1 VKPILHVIFKPF
13 FLRRKRRGPVSFMR
27 TNLRSKLINP
37 QFVTFLET
45 SKFRRVSLDK
55 HERKMRR
62 KAVWARMSLLIAGLI
77 FGWIVIESAQAI
89 TLF

>member
-1 VKPILHVIFKPF
+1 MQTG
-13 FLRRKRRGPVSFMR
+13 LR
-27 TNLRSKLINP
+27 TKLINP

-45 SKFRRVSLDK
+45 SKFRRMSLDK
-55 HERKMRR
+55 HEKKMRR
-62 KAVWARMSLLIAGLI
+62 KIVWGRMSLLIGALI

>member
-1 VKPILHVIFKPF
+1 MQS
-13 FLRRKRRGPVSFMR
+13 G
-27 TNLRSKLINP
+27 LRSKLINP
-37 QFVTFLET
+37 QFVGYLET

-55 HERKMRR
+55 HERRMRR
-62 KAVWARMSLLIAGLI
+62 RAVWARMSLLIGALI